1 MGTLKSASSRI
12 GSYLSFEKNLRV
24 LLFTSLVMN
33 LGNNLWVPLLGLY
46 ITNSLGVATI
56 AYGLMNTVQGLVSS
70 LTMLPSGFLSDRFGR
85 KNVIIL
91 SYMFSISTLVALLLV
106 RELPML
112 FIISILRGLTLAFV
126 EPTKSAYIIDV
137 VSEDKRGISFA
148 TFSLFQS
155 VSTVVATS
163 VAGAIANAIGFVWV
177 FSLGL
182 MLETLALVLTLAYLK
197 ESLKKVED
205 NAKNTKESISTQLR
219 NSLRIL
225 KSPSLLAI
233 LFGIIFHQIGLGIQ
247 NPYLTIYASNV
258 LMFSLP
264 TIGLMLGLEQLGILL
279 GHFPSGKFVDK
290 RGGEISFA
298 LHIVATSPA
307 MIFYTVAGDAALA
320 GSTLFLWGLTFGLDS
335 VSRQKLIPKYA
346 SGSGVASAFGMVSLI
361 AGVMSLVS
369 PTIGGWIWT
378 SFSPQTVFYTS
389 AAVNVLG
396 SIPLFLLWH
405 HNRDSA
411 RAR

>member
-1 MGTLKSASSRI
+1 MGILKSASSKI

-24 LLFTSLVMN
+24 LLYTSLIMN

-46 ITNSLGVATI
+46 ITNNLGIATI

-91 SYMFSISTLVALLLV
+91 SYIFSISTLVALILV
-106 RELPML
+106 KEMPML
-112 FIISILRGLTLAFV
+112 FLISILRGLTMAFV
-126 EPTKSAYIIDV
+126 EPSKSAYIIDI
-137 VSEDKRGISFA
+137 VSEDKRGVSFA

-155 VSTVVATS
+155 VSTVAATS
-163 VAGAIANAIGFVWV
+163 VAGAIADAIGFVWV

-182 MLETLALVLTLAYLK
+182 VLETLAMVLTLAYLK
-197 ESLKKVED
+197 ESLKKVEG

-279 GHFPSGKFVDK
+279 GHFPSGKIVDK
-290 RGGEISFA
+290 HGGEISFA

-307 MIFYTVAGDAALA
+307 MIFYTVAGNATLA

-389 AAVNVLG
+389 AAVNVFG
-396 SIPLFLLWH
+396 SLPLFLLWY
-405 HNRDSA
+405 HNRN
-411 RAR
+411 RAH

>member
-1 MGTLKSASSRI
+1 MGILNSVPASV

-24 LLFTSLVMN
+24 LLFTSLIMN

-46 ITNSLGVATI
+46 ITNNLGVATI

-85 KNVIIL
+85 KNVILL
-91 SYMFSISTLVALLLV
+91 SYIFSISTLAALILV

-112 FIISILRGLTLAFV
+112 FLISILRGLTMAFV
-126 EPTKSAYIIDV
+126 EPSKSAYIIDV
-137 VSEDKRGISFA
+137 VSETKRGISFA

-155 VSTVVATS
+155 VSTVAATS
-163 VAGAIANAIGFVWV
+163 VAGAIANAIGFIWL

-182 MLETLALVLTLAYLK
+182 VLETLALFLTLAYLK
-197 ESLKKVED
+197 ESLKVEI
-205 NAKNTKESISTQLR
+205 NSKNTKESLSMQFK
-219 NSLRIL
+219 NSLGIL

-247 NPYLTIYASNV
+247 NPYLTIYASSV

-264 TIGLMLGLEQLGILL
+264 TIGIMLGLEQLGILL
-279 GHFPSGKFVDK
+279 GHFPSGKLVDK

-298 LHIVATSPA
+298 FHIVATSPA
-307 MIFYTVAGDAALA
+307 MILYTIAGDPTLA

-361 AGVMSLVS
+361 AGLMSLVS

-378 SFSPQTVFYTS
+378 SYSPQTVFYTS

-396 SIPLFLLWH
+396 SIPLFLLWYR
-405 HNRDSA
+405 NRNKKQ
-411 RAR
+411 